1 VTSALNESG
10 RVAIKLSR
18 AARRSVWRA
27 WPVPSPLRMAH
38 GIPESRHGAEMVA
51 WVEREE
57 PLEEAGFVRSR

>member
-1 VTSALNESG
+1 
-10 RVAIKLSR
+10 
-18 AARRSVWRA
+18 
-27 WPVPSPLRMAH
+27 MAH